1 MPNKPEANPVEKF
14 WFRVV
19 ESWRD
24 KAKAQRK
31 TLERYASA
39 YRSAYYPR
47 TDTGEDHDD
56 DNGVTRETNYIFA
69 FADTMVAQIVP
80 PNPAVTIN
88 ANQKSLKEGA
98 KFREALVNRNF
109 AKEQLG
115 KKMWGLCTRATV
127 WPRAFLK
134 TVWSPARKRPIYRVL
149 DPQYV
154 FFDLDAETWED
165 IRYVIEVVPLTRADF
180 DRRVKKPKTRGG
192 FYRSDAK
199 EEVSFGAWP
208 KWLKPEADMEDRSSS
223 DHTDDINIVRDGYEW
238 TVVYEVYDFKA
249 KKFYH
254 FADGVER
261 ALMVSDL
268 PYKHLKNPYKL
279 LTFND
284 NLKDLGGLSDAELVF
299 PTLERLNELQ
309 TLKHWFLKT
318 AIPVTVI
325 HEGLVDDPE
334 AFTDAYESIDGP
346 GQTISLPAKAA
357 VGINQVIGVTPTPT
371 LPIEW
376 GAEEQ
381 SLRSDVEFVLGMPAY
396 TRGAVGQSDV
406 ATELALTDTANKTR
420 NARRQKEVHLITQ
433 WAAEATIQL
442 FMEFMEEEEEI
453 PTRLLDGV
461 DGKAITRELMEFGDI
476 SDDPWA
482 YDYTAHPFS
491 ASELND
497 VVKLK
502 QFETL
507 LPVLLQGIQT
517 GDISSK
523 KLFEQLTELMH
534 MPGLMMDEDEK
545 KKQQEAQAAE
555 GGGIPGMDPNAA
567 AAMMAGGGADGM
579 GMPPEAQAALTGGE
593 VMSGTGAQ
601 AVPGGMEGGTQPA
614 GAAGGLAGLI

>member
-1 MPNKPEANPVEKF
+1 MPSKPEANPTEKF
-14 WFRVV
+14 WFKVV

-24 KAKAQRK
+24 KAKSQRK
-31 TLERYASA
+31 VLERYASA

-47 TDTGEDHDD
+47 SDTGDDRDHDES
-56 DNGVTRETNYIFA
+56 VTRETNYLFA

-80 PNPAVTIN
+80 PNPQVTID
-88 ANQKSLKEGA
+88 ANLKSLKDGA

-109 AKEQLG
+109 EKEKLG
-115 KKMWGLCTRATV
+115 QKLWAMCTRATV
-127 WPRAFLK
+127 WPRVFLK
-134 TVWSPARKRPIYRVL
+134 AVWSPARKRAIYRVI

-154 FFDLDAETWED
+154 FFDADAETWED
-165 IRYVIEVVPLTRADF
+165 TRYVIEVVPLTRADF
-180 DRRVKKPKTRGG
+180 DKRLKKPKKRGG
-192 FYRSDAK
+192 FYRNDAK
-199 EEVSFGAWP
+199 EDVVFGAWP
-208 KWLKPEADMEDRSSS
+208 KWLKPEADWDDRPVNPEN
-223 DHTDDINIVRDGYEW
+223 DAVNIVRDGYEW
-238 TVVYEVYDFKA
+238 TVVYEIYDFKA

-268 PYKHLKNPYKL
+268 PYRHVKNPYKI

-309 TLKHWFLKT
+309 TLKLWHIKT
-318 AIPVTVI
+318 AIPVPVV

-357 VGINQVIGVTPTPT
+357 VGIDQVLGTTPTPT
-371 LPIEW
+371 LPVEW
-376 GAEEQ
+376 GSVEQ
-381 SLRSDVEFVLGMPAY
+381 SLQSDAEFVLGMPAY

-433 WAAEATIQL
+433 WAAEVTVQL
-442 FMEFMEEEEEI
+442 WMEFMDEEAQI
-453 PTRLLDGV
+453 PTRLMDGV
-461 DGKAITRELMEFGDI
+461 DGQALTRELLEFGDKT
-476 SDDPWA
+476 DDPWA
-482 YDYTAHPFS
+482 YDYTAHPFN

-507 LPVLLQGIQT
+507 LPVLLQGIAT
-517 GDISSK
+517 GDISSR
-523 KLFEQLTELMH
+523 KLFENLTELMH
-534 MPGLMMDEDEK
+534 MPDLMVDEEERK
-545 KKQQEAQAAE
+545 AQQEQQQAMA
-555 GGGIPGMDPNAA
+555 GGMDPNAQ
-567 AAMMAGGGADGM
+567 AAMMAGGGGEAM
-579 GMPPEAQAALTGGE
+579 PGMPPEAQAAMQGGE

-601 AVPGGMEGGTQPA
+601 AVPGGMEGGNQPQ
-614 GAAGGLAGLI
+614 GAAGGMGGLI